1 MKTLNELTLLD
12 KFLFDEVMDIP
23 EAHEAALRII
33 LGDENLRLLTPSQT
47 EKELRTAPWLSS
59 IRLDVYSMDEN
70 LRIYNTEAQKTRKP
84 DLPRRSRFYQSVM
97 DSSLLK
103 SGDESFNLLNDTFNI
118 IITPFD
124 LFGEGRYCYTFHA
137 RCDENP
143 SLVLEDGATRI
154 FLNTR
159 GTNRN
164 EVSEELIQF
173 LEYMEQS
180 TLNVDIPDTN
190 GNLIKIHNHV
200 RQVKASEEI
209 GVKFMQ
215 RWEEEAMWKREGRE
229 AGLAAG
235 LAEGLSKGQT
245 INQISIIRFQF
256 LTKRKTPELIA
267 DDLGLSLAFV
277 QQICDLLTT
286 HPQEPDEKLADYFLT
301 RQSKI
306 LANR

>member
-1 MKTLNELTLLD
+1 M
-12 KFLFDEVMDIP
+12 
-23 EAHEAALRII
+23 
-33 LGDENLRLLTPSQT
+33 LG
-47 EKELRTAPWLSS
+47 S
-59 IRLDVYSMDEN
+59 IRGEVKVAAQN
-70 LRIYNTEAQKTRKP
+70 L
-84 DLPRRSRFYQSVM
+84 VCG
-97 DSSLLK
+97 LLI
-103 SGDESFNLLNDTFNI
+103 DTFNI

-137 RCDENP
+137 HCDENP

-159 GTNRN
+159 GTNRD

-235 LAEGLSKGQT
+235 LAEGLNKGQT
-245 INQISIIRFQF
+245 INQISIIRFQ
-256 LTKRKTPELIA
+256 LLSKQMTPVQIS
-267 DDLGLSLAFV
+267 DILGLSPEFV
-277 QQICDLLTT
+277 QQVCILLTSR
-286 HPQEPDEKLADYFLT
+286 PQESDEELADYFL
-301 RQSKI
+301 SKEK
-306 LANR
+306 LPL

>member
-47 EKELRTAPWLSS
+47 EKELRTAPWLRS

-180 TLNVDIPDTN
+180 TLDVDISDTN

-229 AGLAAG
+229 DG
-235 LAEGLSKGQT
+235 LAEGLTKGQT

-256 LTKRKTPELIA
+256 FTRQMTPAQIS
-267 DDLGLSLAFV
+267 DILGLSPKFV
-277 QQICDLLTT
+277 QQVCILLTSR
-286 HPQEPDEKLADYFLT
+286 PQESDEELADYFL
-301 RQSKI
+301 SKEK
-306 LANR
+306 LPL

>member
-1 MKTLNELTLLD
+1 MQIQQMSNLLKTLNEALGSIHGEVSVAAQNLVRGLL
-12 KFLFDEVMDIP
+12 I
-23 EAHEAALRII
+23 
-33 LGDENLRLLTPSQT
+33 
-47 EKELRTAPWLSS
+47 
-59 IRLDVYSMDEN
+59 
-70 LRIYNTEAQKTRKP
+70 
-84 DLPRRSRFYQSVM
+84 
-97 DSSLLK
+97 
-103 SGDESFNLLNDTFNI
+103 DTFNI

-137 RCDENP
+137 HCDENP

-180 TLNVDIPDTN
+180 TLDVDIPDTN

-215 RWEEEAMWKREGRE
+215 
-229 AGLAAG
+229 
-235 LAEGLSKGQT
+235 
-245 INQISIIRFQF
+245 
-256 LTKRKTPELIA
+256 
-267 DDLGLSLAFV
+267 
-277 QQICDLLTT
+277 
-286 HPQEPDEKLADYFLT
+286 
-301 RQSKI
+301 
-306 LANR
+306 

>member
-1 MKTLNELTLLD
+1 MKVAAQNLVCGLL
-12 KFLFDEVMDIP
+12 I
-23 EAHEAALRII
+23 
-33 LGDENLRLLTPSQT
+33 
-47 EKELRTAPWLSS
+47 
-59 IRLDVYSMDEN
+59 
-70 LRIYNTEAQKTRKP
+70 
-84 DLPRRSRFYQSVM
+84 
-97 DSSLLK
+97 
-103 SGDESFNLLNDTFNI
+103 DTFNI

-159 GTNRN
+159 GTNRD

-190 GNLIKIHNHV
+190 RNLIKIHNHV

-215 RWEEEAMWKREGRE
+215 
-229 AGLAAG
+229 
-235 LAEGLSKGQT
+235 
-245 INQISIIRFQF
+245 
-256 LTKRKTPELIA
+256 
-267 DDLGLSLAFV
+267 
-277 QQICDLLTT
+277 
-286 HPQEPDEKLADYFLT
+286 
-301 RQSKI
+301 
-306 LANR
+306 

>member
-1 MKTLNELTLLD
+1 MKVAAQNLVCGLL
-12 KFLFDEVMDIP
+12 I
-23 EAHEAALRII
+23 
-33 LGDENLRLLTPSQT
+33 
-47 EKELRTAPWLSS
+47 
-59 IRLDVYSMDEN
+59 
-70 LRIYNTEAQKTRKP
+70 
-84 DLPRRSRFYQSVM
+84 
-97 DSSLLK
+97 
-103 SGDESFNLLNDTFNI
+103 DTFNI

-180 TLNVDIPDTN
+180 TLNVAIPDTN
-190 GNLIKIHNHV
+190 RNLIKIHNHV

-215 RWEEEAMWKREGRE
+215 RWEEEAMWKHEGRE
-229 AGLAAG
+229 AGLA
-235 LAEGLSKGQT
+235 EGLNKGQT
-245 INQISIIRFQF
+245 INPN
-256 LTKRKTPELIA
+256 LHHT
-267 DDLGLSLAFV
+267 LSVSYQTQDA
-277 QQICDLLTT
+277 
-286 HPQEPDEKLADYFLT
+286 
-301 RQSKI
+301 
-306 LANR
+306 

>member
-47 EKELRTAPWLSS
+47 EKELRTAPWLRS
-59 IRLDVYSMDEN
+59 IRLDVYSVDEN
-70 LRIYNTEAQKTRKP
+70 LRVYNTEAQKTRKT

-103 SGDESFNLLNDTFNI
+103 SGDENFNLLNDTFNI
-118 IITPFD
+118 MIMPFD
-124 LFGEGRYCYTFHA
+124 LFGESRYCYTFHA

-159 GTNRN
+159 GTNRG
-164 EVSEELIQF
+164 EVSEELVQF
-173 LEYMEQS
+173 LEYMEQP

-190 GNLIKIHNHV
+190 ENLIKIHNHV

-229 AGLAAG
+229 AGLA
-235 LAEGLSKGQT
+235 EGLTKGEL
-245 INQISIIRFQF
+245 IAQIRIIRSQF
-256 LTKRKTPELIA
+256 LTKHKISELIA
-267 DDLGLSLAFV
+267 DDLGLAPKFV
-277 QQICDLLTT
+277 QQICDFLTK
-286 HPQEPDEKLADYFLT
+286 HPQKSDEELADYFLN
-301 RQSKI
+301 K
-306 LANR
+306 NK

>member
-1 MKTLNELTLLD
+1 MLD

-47 EKELRTAPWLSS
+47 EKELRTAPWLRS

-124 LFGEGRYCYTFHA
+124 LFGEGKYCYTFHA

-159 GTNRN
+159 GTNHN

-180 TLNVDIPDTN
+180 TLDVDIPDTN

-229 AGLAAG
+229 AGLA
-235 LAEGLSKGQT
+235 EGLSKGQT
-245 INQISIIRFQF
+245 INQISVIRFQF

-267 DDLGLSLAFV
+267 DDLGLSLEFV

-286 HPQEPDEKLADYFLT
+286 HPQEPDEKLAEYFL
-301 RQSKI
+301 RK
-306 LANR
+306 NN

>member
-47 EKELRTAPWLSS
+47 EKELRTTPWLRS
-59 IRLDVYSMDEN
+59 IRLDVYSVDEN
-70 LRIYNTEAQKTRKP
+70 LRVYNTEAQKTKKP

-118 IITPFD
+118 MITPFD

-143 SLVLEDGATRI
+143 SLFLEDGATRI

-159 GTNRN
+159 GTNRG
-164 EVSEELIQF
+164 EVSEELVQF
-173 LEYMEQS
+173 LKYMEQS
-180 TLNVDIPDTN
+180 ALNVNIPDN
-190 GNLIKIHNHV
+190 NENLIKIHNHV

-229 AGLAAG
+229 
-235 LAEGLSKGQT
+235 KGQ
-245 INQISIIRFQF
+245 ILGQILGQISIIRFQY
-256 LTKRKTPELIA
+256 LTRQMTPVQIS
-267 DDLGLSLAFV
+267 DILGLAPKFV
-277 QQICDLLTT
+277 QQICDLLSE
-286 HPQEPDEKLADYFLT
+286 HPQSSDEELADYFLN
-301 RQSKI
+301 K
-306 LANR
+306 NK

>member
-33 LGDENLRLLTPSQT
+33 LGDENLQLLTPSQT
-47 EKELRTAPWLSS
+47 EKELRTVPWLRS

-180 TLNVDIPDTN
+180 TLNVAIPDTN
-190 GNLIKIHNHV
+190 GNLIKIHNYV

-215 RWEEEAMWKREGRE
+215 
-229 AGLAAG
+229 
-235 LAEGLSKGQT
+235 
-245 INQISIIRFQF
+245 
-256 LTKRKTPELIA
+256 
-267 DDLGLSLAFV
+267 
-277 QQICDLLTT
+277 
-286 HPQEPDEKLADYFLT
+286 
-301 RQSKI
+301 
-306 LANR
+306 

>member
-47 EKELRTAPWLSS
+47 EKELRTAPWLRS
-59 IRLDVYSMDEN
+59 IRLDVYSVDEN
-70 LRIYNTEAQKTRKP
+70 LRVYNTEAQKTKKP

-103 SGDESFNLLNDTFNI
+103 SGDENFNLLNDTFNI
-118 IITPFD
+118 MVMPFD
-124 LFGEGRYCYTFHA
+124 LFGESRYCYTFHA

-159 GTNRN
+159 GTNRG
-164 EVSEELIQF
+164 EVSEELVQF
-173 LEYMEQS
+173 LEYMEQP

-190 GNLIKIHNHV
+190 ENLIKIHNHV

-229 AGLAAG
+229 AGLA
-235 LAEGLSKGQT
+235 EGLTKGEL
-245 INQISIIRFQF
+245 IAQIRIIRSQF
-256 LTKRKTPELIA
+256 LTKHKISELIA
-267 DDLGLSLAFV
+267 DDLGLAPEFV
-277 QQICDLLTT
+277 QQICDFLTK
-286 HPQEPDEKLADYFLT
+286 HPQKSDEELADYFLN
-301 RQSKI
+301 K
-306 LANR
+306 NK

>member
-1 MKTLNELTLLD
+1 MV
-12 KFLFDEVMDIP
+12 EV
-23 EAHEAALRII
+23 
-33 LGDENLRLLTPSQT
+33 LG
-47 EKELRTAPWLSS
+47 S
-59 IRLDVYSMDEN
+59 IRGEVKVAAQN
-70 LRIYNTEAQKTRKP
+70 L
-84 DLPRRSRFYQSVM
+84 VCG
-97 DSSLLK
+97 LLI
-103 SGDESFNLLNDTFNI
+103 DTFNI

>member
-47 EKELRTAPWLSS
+47 EKELRTAPWLRS

-124 LFGEGRYCYTFHA
+124 LFGEGR
-137 RCDENP
+137 
-143 SLVLEDGATRI
+143 
-154 FLNTR
+154 
-159 GTNRN
+159 
-164 EVSEELIQF
+164 
-173 LEYMEQS
+173 
-180 TLNVDIPDTN
+180 
-190 GNLIKIHNHV
+190 
-200 RQVKASEEI
+200 
-209 GVKFMQ
+209 
-215 RWEEEAMWKREGRE
+215 EAC
-229 AGLAAG
+229 LAEG
-235 LAEGLSKGQT
+235 LAEGLNKGQT
-245 INQISIIRFQF
+245 INPN
-256 LTKRKTPELIA
+256 LHHT
-267 DDLGLSLAFV
+267 LSVSCQTQDA
-277 QQICDLLTT
+277 
-286 HPQEPDEKLADYFLT
+286 
-301 RQSKI
+301 
-306 LANR
+306 

>member
-33 LGDENLRLLTPSQT
+33 LGDENLRLLSPSQT
-47 EKELRTAPWLSS
+47 EKELRTAPWLRS
-59 IRLDVYSMDEN
+59 IRLDVYSVDEN
-70 LRIYNTEAQKTRKP
+70 LRIYNTEAQKSRKP

-124 LFGEGRYCYTFHA
+124 LFGEGKYCYTFHA

-159 GTNRN
+159 GTNRD
-164 EVSEELIQF
+164 EVSEELVQF

-180 TLNVDIPDTN
+180 ALNVDIPNTN
-190 GNLIKIHNHV
+190 ENLIKIHTHV

-229 AGLAAG
+229 DG
-235 LAEGLSKGQT
+235 LAEGLTKGQT

-256 LTKRKTPELIA
+256 FTRQMTPAQIS
-267 DDLGLSLAFV
+267 DILGLSLEFV
-277 QQICDLLTT
+277 QQICNLLTS
-286 HPQEPDEKLADYFLT
+286 HPQESDEKLAEY
-301 RQSKI
+301 I
-306 LANR
+306 LNKNK

>member
-1 MKTLNELTLLD
+1 MGSKHGEVKVAAQNLVCGLL
-12 KFLFDEVMDIP
+12 I
-23 EAHEAALRII
+23 
-33 LGDENLRLLTPSQT
+33 
-47 EKELRTAPWLSS
+47 
-59 IRLDVYSMDEN
+59 
-70 LRIYNTEAQKTRKP
+70 
-84 DLPRRSRFYQSVM
+84 
-97 DSSLLK
+97 
-103 SGDESFNLLNDTFNI
+103 DTFNI

-180 TLNVDIPDTN
+180 TLDVDIPDTN
-190 GNLIKIHNHV
+190 GNLNHV

-215 RWEEEAMWKREGRE
+215 RWEEEAMLKREGRE
-229 AGLAAG
+229 
-235 LAEGLSKGQT
+235 EGLSEGMELKEKALILKMLKNNLPIEQIASIT
-245 INQISIIRFQF
+245 DKTVEEIQAIVSNQ
-256 LTKRKTPELIA
+256 
-267 DDLGLSLAFV
+267 
-277 QQICDLLTT
+277 
-286 HPQEPDEKLADYFLT
+286 
-301 RQSKI
+301 
-306 LANR
+306 

>member
-1 MKTLNELTLLD
+1 M
-12 KFLFDEVMDIP
+12 
-23 EAHEAALRII
+23 
-33 LGDENLRLLTPSQT
+33 G
-47 EKELRTAPWLSS
+47 S
-59 IRLDVYSMDEN
+59 IRGEVKVAAQN
-70 LRIYNTEAQKTRKP
+70 L
-84 DLPRRSRFYQSVM
+84 VCG
-97 DSSLLK
+97 LLI
-103 SGDESFNLLNDTFNI
+103 DTFNI

-180 TLNVDIPDTN
+180 TLNVAIPDTN
-190 GNLIKIHNHV
+190 GNLIKIHNYV
-200 RQVKASEEI
+200 RQVKASAEI

-215 RWEEEAMWKREGRE
+215 RWEKEAMWKREGWE

-235 LAEGLSKGQT
+235 LAEGLAEGLNKGQT
-245 INQISIIRFQF
+245 INQISIIRFQ
-256 LTKRKTPELIA
+256 LLSKQMTPVQIS
-267 DDLGLSLAFV
+267 DILGLSLAFV

-286 HPQEPDEKLADYFLT
+286 HPQEPDEKLADYFL
-301 RQSKI
+301 SK
-306 LANR
+306 NK